1 MWHCIWKLLYPA
13 LAFQS
18 ETAAATKMMVI
29 VYVIAHEGSLIT
41 RDTISNNISNPPFE
55 PIRIC
60 HFDQSWSSQ
69 ADSFLKPNS
78 PFNPLLLLLLLCLSP
93 TQTQDWNW
101 ALKTNSNVQT
111 ITCSR
116 LLLSNT
122 RKGSFEIYF
131 SLKIE
136 VDHSRIINKNH
147 FETSSG
153 WNIVWWLLF
162 HITFKHKERAKK
174 NINMTNRKVH
184 RLSTVRGLAKQ
195 KGDRPIC
202 LLSLP
207 SAFFHCITL
216 LSKTR
221 PIREA
226 SSHILEVE
234 SSHSFTVKEK
244 LQFVM
249 FDDRFPLQFYR
260 SK

>member
-1 MWHCIWKLLYPA
+1 MIA
-13 LAFQS
+13 LGGNNDDGVL
-18 ETAAATKMMVI
+18 MVI
-29 VYVIAHEGSLIT
+29 ALLVGLWSPEIQFPITFPIAL
-41 RDTISNNISNPPFE
+41 
-55 PIRIC
+55 C
-60 HFDQSWSSQ
+60 HFYNRDHLRPFH
-69 ADSFLKPNS
+69 SFLQPNS
-78 PFNPLLLLLLLCLSP
+78 PFNPLLLLLLCLSP
-93 TQTQDWNW
+93 TQTQYWNW

-207 SAFFHCITL
+207 SAFSHCVTL